1 MLRREAEWPSNK
13 NILIAD
19 TIWQNQA
26 LSQVLWFW
34 GQNTF
39 LGVKDFCFI
48 IWLKQSFLST
58 TKFVGAQKRFGGNYP
73 RMSPMSAGLG
83 RNAARKSFIRGLHV
97 CAGGLDIL
105 KIYMNSQHEQH
116 LQIVQVNYK
125 YFPAIPI
132 MGS

>member
-26 LSQVLWFW
+26 RSQVLWFW

-73 RMSPMSAGLG
+73 ECPPCLRAWAETPPESL
-83 RNAARKSFIRGLHV
+83 SFGAFMFV
-97 CAGGLDIL
+97 QGG
-105 KIYMNSQHEQH
+105 
-116 LQIVQVNYK
+116 
-125 YFPAIPI
+125 
-132 MGS
+132 

>member
-39 LGVKDFCFI
+39 LGVKDLFYHMVKKFSEHNKIC
-48 IWLKQSFLST
+48 WG
-58 TKFVGAQKRFGGNYP
+58 TKKVWG
-73 RMSPMSAGLG
+73 
-83 RNAARKSFIRGLHV
+83 
-97 CAGGLDIL
+97 
-105 KIYMNSQHEQH
+105 
-116 LQIVQVNYK
+116 
-125 YFPAIPI
+125 
-132 MGS
+132 